1 MLDIVDQTVTCG
13 LRADET
19 SSPRETLSSEH
30 ADELVLEFLVST
42 KEETDL
48 PSTSS
53 DVTSYK

>member
-1 MLDIVDQTVTCG
+1 MLDIVDQAITG
-13 LRADET
+13 RLRTDEA